1 MEDIL
6 PGKWTA
12 CWSCSGKTTMDSRT
26 MAMDKPLCES
36 CDPNAIGVESD
47 PELVEK
53 LKELGIIGK
62 LE

>member
-1 MEDIL
+1 
-6 PGKWTA
+6 
-12 CWSCSGKTTMDSRT
+12 MDSRT